1 MNKNLWMLA
10 AILFCSLGSTMLT
23 ACGDDDDDKGK
34 EPQKANADVRIAV
47 VTQNDTYNMFTF
59 DFSLTDPSGKT
70 TNYKFDS
77 SDKSDDKFYEN
88 EASSFETAAI
98 PYLLMS
104 PNVKEYLE
112 NVNIHHYLCKNVPS
126 GSKIDFKTVSHLLKT
141 YEPKEKGNTYL
152 MPGVMVTLVINGQD
166 RPYYL
171 FNLNGNSVDK
181 TIWEKYMSR
190 YDGQPVEGS
199 TKTLEIVY

>member
-1 MNKNLWMLA
+1 MLA

-88 EASSFETAAI
+88 EASSFETASI

-112 NVNIHHYLCKNVPS
+112 NVNMHHYVIKNVPS
-126 GSKIDFKTVSHLLKT
+126 GSKIDYKTVAHLVKT
-141 YEPKEKGNTYL
+141 YEPKEKGNSYF
-152 MPGVMVTLVINGQD
+152 MPTVMVTLVIDGKD
-166 RPYYL
+166 RPFQSFL
-171 FNLNGNSVDK
+171 FNANFGFDK
-181 TIWEKYMSR
+181 SIYDKFIER
-190 YDGQPVEGS
+190 YDNKVIEEAS
-199 TKTLEIVY
+199 KTLTIVY